1 MARPDATE
9 RKRQALR
16 RGHGAERKAMLAL
29 MLKGYRPLASRY
41 GGVGGEID
49 LIMRRGSTI
58 AFIEVKARDSLLTGM
73 LSVSGE
79 KQRLIGMAM
88 RRWLSQNPWAQGCTL
103 RGDLVVIVP
112 RRWPHHVPDAFALP
126 G

>member
-1 MARPDATE
+1 MSRPDASE
-9 RKRQALR
+9 RRKQALKA
-16 RGHGAERKAMLAL
+16 GHGAERKAMLAL

-49 LIMRRGSTI
+49 LIMRRGATI
-58 AFIEVKARDSLLTGM
+58 AFIEVKARDSLMSGM
-73 LSVSGE
+73 LSVTGE

-88 RRWLSQNPWAQGCTL
+88 RRWLAQNPWAQGCTF
-103 RGDLVVIVP
+103 RGDVVVIVP
-112 RRWPHHVPDAFALP
+112 RRWPHHVPDAFVLP